1 MNETI
6 IGDIKVM
13 CVKALGGPK
22 EGAAQ
27 AFNEIESRFSSLK
40 GRKFY
45 GVLHNGEYRACTAI
59 IEGENPEVLGLETM
73 VIPGGKYARI
83 KIEDWEQHTDLIG
96 SSFEKM
102 AGEKEADPTRPRI
115 EFYRSQ
121 KELILLFP
129 IK

>member
-1 MNETI
+1 M
-6 IGDIKVM
+6 
-13 CVKALGGPK
+13 
-22 EGAAQ
+22 
-27 AFNEIESRFSSLK
+27 
-40 GRKFY
+40 
-45 GVLHNGEYRACTAI
+45 
-59 IEGENPEVLGLETM
+59 EGENPEVLGLETM

-102 AGEKEADPTRPRI
+102 ASEKEADLARPRI